1 MGLPTDLRETWA
13 NNLARWIE
21 EVEPTDDVV
30 LHEAAIAN
38 NCSEASAILM
48 ELVEIMAKRRAASV
62 RFMDAQGLSRAQKA
76 VALGMSRQRVQQSL
90 NR

>member
-1 MGLPTDLRETWA
+1 MGLPTDLRDTWA

-62 RFMDAQGLSRAQKA
+62 RFMDAQGLSRAQIA
-76 VALGMSRQRVQQSL
+76 VALGMSRQRVQQIL